1 MRNVGTEV
9 WRCADEDKHRGKN
22 SVSSRKEW
30 LMTENNGRLKAIALT
45 IIKLAGV
52 KKKKFA
58 EKVSPHISRFFK
70 VGW

>member
-30 LMTENNGRLKAIALT
+30 LMTENNGRLKAMALT
-45 IIKLAGV
+45 IIKLAEV
-52 KKKKFA
+52 KK
-58 EKVSPHISRFFK
+58 EICREGITTH
-70 VGW
+70 